1 MNSSEG
7 KFTFKREDFKEFP
20 SEMGLFSSPI
30 DIAQRM
36 AARIAN
42 KKLEEWL
49 DKAPVVYTY
58 IEDKG
63 VDAQFGDWNII
74 RDDDCTH
81 KAKLVMIEELKPD
94 TSPCSI

>member
-49 DKAPVVYTY
+49 AEAPVVYCARGY
-58 IEDKG
+58 GHVDSWKEDDG
-63 VDAQFGDWNII
+63 ILDGIPS
-74 RDDDCTH
+74 H
-81 KAKLVMIEELKPD
+81 KARLVMIEELKPD
-94 TSPCSI
+94 TSPSNI